1 MDISSMFTVY
11 SILTIVIGAGLLYY
25 GLKWYGT
32 SLAISFFVP
41 SFLMLDKFRIIEQY
55 PTYALGGLIGVAL
68 LIFFLARPLTYFVAW
83 LFVCGA
89 QIGLIGAIGF
99 NIEEIPGTIY
109 GWIILGIGIV
119 VVWFIR
125 TQLRAVNIGLAGG
138 SSIALGTS
146 FFIFDL
152 WISRNYEMHPF
163 FPMFWILAWM
173 AAGVVFQY
181 LYIIPRQK
189 IPSGETSSNA
199 NDEANVST
207 SPSDLSPKPDD
218 SEELSGEHPPSDD
231 EKSEDTDIS
240 QDDSVEE
247 NKEKDESSKG

>member
-1 MDISSMFTVY
+1 MDISSLFTVY
-11 SILTIVIGAGLLYY
+11 SILTIVIGAGLLYF

-41 SFLMLDKFRIIEQY
+41 SFLMLDKFGIIEEY
-55 PTYALGGLIGVAL
+55 PTYALGGLIVVAL

-83 LFVCGA
+83 IFVCAA
-89 QIGLIGAIGF
+89 QIGLIQAIGF
-99 NIEEIPGTIY
+99 NIEEIRGTIY
-109 GWIILGIGIV
+109 SWIILGIGIAI
-119 VVWFIR
+119 VWFIR
-125 TQLRAVNIGLAGG
+125 THLRAVNIGLAGG
-138 SSIALGTS
+138 SSIALGSS

-152 WISRNYEMHPF
+152 WISDMHPS

-173 AAGVVFQY
+173 TAGVVFQY

-199 NDEANVST
+199 NDEANVSN
-207 SPSDLSPKPDD
+207 SPSDLSPKTDD
-218 SEELSGEHPPSDD
+218 SKELSGEQPPSDN

-240 QDDSVEE
+240 QDDSVE
-247 NKEKDESSKG
+247 NGSRKE

>member
-11 SILTIVIGAGLLYY
+11 NILTIVIGAGLLYY

-41 SFLMLDKFRIIEQY
+41 SFLMLDKFRIIDQY
-55 PTYALGGLIGVAL
+55 PAYTFGGLIGVAL

-89 QIGLIGAIGF
+89 QIGLINAIGF

-138 SSIALGTS
+138 TSISLGTS

-152 WISRNYEMHPF
+152 WIRNLDPF

-173 AAGVVFQY
+173 TAGVVFQY

-189 IPSGETSSNA
+189 ITSGETSSNA
-199 NDEANVST
+199 NDKANVST
-207 SPSDLSPKPDD
+207 SPSDLSPKPDG

>member
-1 MDISSMFTVY
+1 M
-11 SILTIVIGAGLLYY
+11 IGAGLLYF

-32 SLAISFFVP
+32 SLSISFFVP
-41 SFLMLDKFRIIEQY
+41 SFLMLDKFKIIEQY

-83 LFVCGA
+83 LFVCAA
-89 QIGLIGAIGF
+89 QIGLIHAIGF
-99 NIEEIPGTIY
+99 IEEIKGTIFS
-109 GWIILGIGIV
+109 WIILGIGIV

-125 TQLRAVNIGLAGG
+125 THLRAVNIGLAGG

-152 WISRNYEMHPF
+152 WISSNFEMHPF

-173 AAGVVFQY
+173 TAGVVFQY

-189 IPSGETSSNA
+189 IPSGETSSKA
-199 NDEANVST
+199 NDETNVST
-207 SPSDLSPKPDD
+207 SPSDSSPKPDD
-218 SEELSGEHPPSDD
+218 SKVLSGDHSRSDD
-231 EKSEDTDIS
+231 EKSEDTDNS
-240 QDDSVEE
+240 Q
-247 NKEKDESSKG
+247 DESSKK

>member
-11 SILTIVIGAGLLYY
+11 NILTIVIGAGLLYY

-41 SFLMLDKFRIIEQY
+41 TFLMLAKFKIIEQY

-89 QIGLIGAIGF
+89 QIGLINAIGF

-152 WISRNYEMHPF
+152 WISRNYDMHPF
-163 FPMFWILAWM
+163 FPMFWLLAWM
-173 AAGVVFQY
+173 TAGVVFQY

-218 SEELSGEHPPSDD
+218 SE
-231 EKSEDTDIS
+231 
-240 QDDSVEE
+240 
-247 NKEKDESSKG
+247 

>member
-11 SILTIVIGAGLLYY
+11 NILTIVIGAGLLYY

-41 SFLMLDKFRIIEQY
+41 TFLMLAKFKIIEQY
-55 PTYALGGLIGVAL
+55 PAYALGGLIGVAL

-152 WISRNYEMHPF
+152 WTFEYRVWSFTSKTNQF
-163 FPMFWILAWM
+163 FLVATTLQQHLSFLD
-173 AAGVVFQY
+173 QY
-181 LYIIPRQK
+181 QNRIFSY
-189 IPSGETSSNA
+189 
-199 NDEANVST
+199 
-207 SPSDLSPKPDD
+207 
-218 SEELSGEHPPSDD
+218 
-231 EKSEDTDIS
+231 
-240 QDDSVEE
+240 
-247 NKEKDESSKG
+247 